1 MLDGALFVPRG
12 IVVFVKRPGLWLL
25 GLTPVAVSAG
35 IVLLMAFGLAF
46 LIDDFTA
53 WVTPFAD
60 AWPAWLRSTVRVSI
74 ALAVIAGFLL
84 AIVLLFAEVTNIIGQ
99 PFFEIIS
106 DTVEKERGNAPAGVD
121 APWWT
126 TLPRATL
133 ESVITVVVWLCF
145 VIPLFGASFIPFV
158 GQTVIPVVATV
169 VSGYFLALEIL
180 QIPLE
185 RRGLHLRERITFHW
199 DPHHRPEALG
209 FGIAAVLLF
218 LVPLMN
224 VIAMPGAIIGATL
237 LVRRLTGEDPERDAS
252 A

>member
-12 IVVFVKRPGLWLL
+12 IALFLKRPGLWLL

-35 IVLLMAFGLAF
+35 VVLVMVFFLAF
-46 LIDDFTA
+46 LLDDFTA

-60 AWPAWLRSTVRVSI
+60 AWPTWIRGTVRVSI
-74 ALAVIAGFLL
+74 GLAVIASFLL
-84 AIVLLFAEVTNIIGQ
+84 GVVLLFAEVTNVIGQ

-106 DTVEKERGNAPAGVD
+106 DRIEKERGNAPAGAD
-121 APWWT
+121 AAWWT

-133 ESVITVVVWLCF
+133 ESVITVTVWLCF
-145 VIPLFGASFIPFV
+145 VIPLFAASFLPVV
-158 GQTVIPVVATV
+158 GQTLIPVIATI
-169 VSGYFLALEIL
+169 VSGYFVALEVL

-185 RRGLHLRERITFHW
+185 RRGMKLRQRITFHW
-199 DPHHRPEALG
+199 DRSHRPEALG

-224 VIAMPGAIIGATL
+224 VVAMPGAIVGATL
-237 LVRRLTGEDPERDAS
+237 LVRRLTGDEPDA
-252 A
+252 AA